1 MPLPT
6 TPEVPF
12 QRVTIQVVNRPFVVP
27 SATPPVYPLRI
38 GHSFDQ
44 YMAPDDAM
52 GWFAQAAAM
61 LTDSEIARVNG
72 LSPRGQFDHVD
83 AVMTAIERGANNLN
97 IFIWSDPVSRAC
109 YRKWLSGP
117 PASFANIFD
126 PRLNWGGDR
135 TGGSGFGSGFEV
147 GWYVPNSN
155 LPVIDDSDTTGLIP
169 KAARAKFRAA
179 ISTVTNPN
187 QFVPT
192 IGFDLSTVHGEA
204 PSGGSN
210 EITRELLVALQP
222 NVINRHWIIQ
232 GSLGSD
238 TCVAG
243 FAYPRVCQYVPG
255 QIVGVGGFKDNARVQ
270 GDDWNR
276 WDTFFAQAPAIGY
289 SGTLIC
295 AEGPYRYLPF
305 LRELVAGFLSR
316 TPAEIVQDTR
326 AFITYQNAEG
336 VIANGGPAAFL
347 AASTGASGD
356 VLTQMVQTN
365 AGAQGASTAAI
376 AVGTALVAA
385 GGYAAV
391 AGLIVM
397 AAGYFAQIADRLIAK
412 DVTGHGK
419 DDLGRFKPVLERFAL
434 SGDAT
439 LPDTDPSAHPGFPAY
454 QAPAGTVSRSTSGFF
469 IPFIPTFPTLQQ
481 TRSNTSTDVLREK
494 AKEKANNEFWGRLG
508 VSVVLAWSAWK
519 ILFSGGSQAVGRS
532 TTAEPKVAR

>member
-12 QRVTIQVVNRPFVVP
+12 QVITIPIVSRPFVVP
-27 SATPPVYPLRI
+27 SATPPVYPLVVGR
-38 GHSFDQ
+38 SFQQ
-44 YMAPDDAM
+44 YMAPSDAM
-52 GWFAQAAAM
+52 GWFTQAAAM
-61 LTDSEIARVNG
+61 LTDSEIARVNA
-72 LSPRGQFDHVD
+72 LSPQEQFDHID

-97 IFIWSDPVSRAC
+97 VFIWSDPVSRAC

-117 PASFANIFD
+117 PVALENIFD
-126 PRLNWGGDR
+126 PRLSYGGDR
-135 TGGSGFGSGFEV
+135 SGGSGFGSGFEV

-169 KAARAKFRAA
+169 KAARAKFRNA
-179 ISTVTNPN
+179 IRGVTNPN

-204 PSGGSN
+204 PSNGN
-210 EITRELLVALQP
+210 DEITRELLVGLQT
-222 NVINRHWIIQ
+222 NVINRHWVIQ
-232 GSLGSD
+232 GALDSD
-238 TCVAG
+238 CVAG

-255 QIVGVGGFKDNARVQ
+255 RVVGVGGFKDNARVQ

-289 SGTLIC
+289 AGTLIC
-295 AEGPYRYLPF
+295 AEGPYSYLPF

-316 TPAEIVQDTR
+316 TPAQIAQDTR

-336 VIANGGPAAFL
+336 VRANGGPAAFL

-365 AGAQGASTAAI
+365 AAAQGSSTAAI

-397 AAGYFAQIADRLIAK
+397 AVGYFAQIADRLIAK

-419 DDLGRFKPVLERFAL
+419 DDLGRFKPVLERFVL

-439 LPDTDPSAHPGFPAY
+439 EVPPVPPGFPALS
-454 QAPAGTVSRSTSGFF
+454 APAGTVQTSEVFVPSVSQGVFR
-469 IPFIPTFPTLQQ
+469 QAQ
-481 TRSNTSTDVLREK
+481 SNTSTDVLK
-494 AKEKANNEFWGRLG
+494 AAKDKANSEFWGRLG
-508 VSVVLAWSAWK
+508 VGIALAWSAWK
-519 ILFSGGSQAVGRS
+519 ILFPGDSKAVSR
-532 TTAEPKVAR
+532 